1 MPPRSDE
8 NTGSAREPRPLR
20 ARRLYQTQARLVAL
34 DRTESEAA
42 MIHRI
47 LARPTSTQ
55 ASRRTAGAPAPA
67 VWSDV
72 SEDPGAIRDESPGV
86 IASIGASALRVAQEI
101 GGIVLLTGQVV
112 RALIPPRIDG
122 RELWRHLHKMGYRSV
137 PIVMLTA
144 LFAGGL
150 MMLQSGPFVK
160 RFGAT
165 SLAGWFAGY
174 AVLREIGPIL
184 IALMFSGRVG
194 ANNTAELST
203 MTVTEQLD
211 GLRALAIDPV
221 RFLVVPRVI
230 AMVVTLLALT
240 VIGDLVALAGASITA
255 RAMLDIEWSTLL
267 HSFADN
273 LRPYDLLHGL
283 YKSIAFGAAIAV
295 SSCYFGVTVR
305 GGAVGVGRAVN
316 AAVVAAAVSIML
328 LDFFLTY
335 LTG

>member
-1 MPPRSDE
+1 MTDD
-8 NTGSAREPRPLR
+8 A
-20 ARRLYQTQARLVAL
+20 V
-34 DRTESEAA
+34 TE
-42 MIHRI
+42 
-47 LARPTSTQ
+47 TSTP
-55 ASRRTAGAPAPA
+55 GAPRDAP
-67 VWSDV
+67 
-72 SEDPGAIRDESPGV
+72 GM
-86 IASIGASALRVAQEI
+86 IANIGASALGVAQEI
-101 GGIVLLTGQVV
+101 GGIVLLTGQVL
-112 RALIPPRIDG
+112 RALVPPRIDG
-122 RELWRHLHKMGYRSV
+122 RELWKNLYKMGNRSV
-137 PIVMLTA
+137 PIVVLTA

-150 MMLQSGPFVK
+150 MTLQAGPFVK
-160 RFGAT
+160 KFGAT
-165 SLAGWFAGY
+165 SLAGWGAGY

-194 ANNTAELST
+194 ANNTAELGT

-211 GLRALAIDPV
+211 GLRALAIDPL
-221 RFLVVPRVI
+221 RFLVVPRVL
-230 AMVVTLLALT
+230 AMLVALVALT
-240 VIGDLVALAGASITA
+240 VIGDLVALGGAAVIG
-255 RAMLDIEWSTLL
+255 RMMLGIEWSTLF

-273 LRPYDLLHGL
+273 LRPYDFLHGV